1 MGDTFI
7 EQLEKQRQPT
17 SNLLKKCGLIVLTVL
32 SVFLVLLMPVLL
44 PLPVLL
50 IVLDVFLMKRMDL
63 EFEYSYFNGDL
74 DIDKIMAKQSRK
86 RVFSTDME
94 SMIVVAPAGSIEL
107 QPYKQLKGIDYSS
120 NTGNGKVYEL
130 VTNCNGRKVKV
141 LLEPSQELLDGMRMK
156 APRKVFI

>member
-7 EQLEKQRQPT
+7 EQLVKQRQTT
-17 SNLLKKCGLIVLTVL
+17 SNLLKKCGLIVFTVL

-50 IVLDVFLMKRMDL
+50 IVLDVFLIRRMDL

-94 SMIVVAPAGSIEL
+94 SMIVVAPVGSIEL

-120 NTGNGKVYEL
+120 NAGNGKVYEL

>member
-1 MGDTFI
+1 MNIRLLNIITCLFI
-7 EQLEKQRQPT
+7 TAFIATSCLE
-17 SNLLKKCGLIVLTVL
+17 
-32 SVFLVLLMPVLL
+32 
-44 PLPVLL
+44 
-50 IVLDVFLMKRMDL
+50 DEDL

-130 VTNCNGRKVKV
+130 VTNCNGRKVSVLCQRYGRKV
-141 LLEPSQELLDGMRMK
+141 LCVCHSDPAGRSEKDDQDQHRRILIWIFEVEQ
-156 APRKVFI
+156 

>member
-7 EQLEKQRQPT
+7 EQLVKQRQTT

>member
-7 EQLEKQRQPT
+7 EQLVKQRQTT

-50 IVLDVFLMKRMDL
+50 IVLDVFLIKRMDL

-94 SMIVVAPAGSIEL
+94 SVIVVAPVGSIEL
-107 QPYKQLKGIDYSS
+107 QPYKQLKCIDFSS

-130 VTNCNGRKVKV
+130 VTNSNGRKVKV

>member
-7 EQLEKQRQPT
+7 EQLVKQRQTT
-17 SNLLKKCGLIVLTVL
+17 SNLFKKCGLIVLTVL

>member
-7 EQLEKQRQPT
+7 EQLVKQRQTT

-86 RVFSTDME
+86 KVFSTDME

-107 QPYKQLKGIDYSS
+107 QPYKQLKAIDYSS

-130 VTNCNGRKVKV
+130 VTNYNGRKVKV